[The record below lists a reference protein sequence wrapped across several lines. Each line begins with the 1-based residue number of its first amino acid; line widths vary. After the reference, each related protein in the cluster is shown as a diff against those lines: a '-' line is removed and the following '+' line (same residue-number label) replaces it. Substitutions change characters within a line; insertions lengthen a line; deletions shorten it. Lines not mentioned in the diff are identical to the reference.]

1 MFIIRLLT
9 CDVIQPTA
17 TPTAAVLHDTG
28 MLNLQSL
35 WDLNKMRFANRLQN
49 MADTRLPK
57 SVFGTTWVGRG
68 SNLSLKNLL
77 SKIWIR
83 LIPDATMRGQEIP
96 KLDQLS
102 PVEFKSTVLQMVATR
117 DDTAWKRII
126 RNKPKL
132 ALYTIVL

>member
-1 MFIIRLLT
+1 
-9 CDVIQPTA
+9 
-17 TPTAAVLHDTG
+17 
-28 MLNLQSL
+28 
-35 WDLNKMRFANRLQN
+35 

-96 KLDQLS
+96 KMDRLS
-102 PVEFKSTVLQMVATR
+102 PCEFNVQLLKWVQQEKIPQQM
-117 DDTAWKRII
+117 I
-126 RNKPKL
+126 RNNPKL
-132 ALYTIVL
+132 ALDTIVCELELK